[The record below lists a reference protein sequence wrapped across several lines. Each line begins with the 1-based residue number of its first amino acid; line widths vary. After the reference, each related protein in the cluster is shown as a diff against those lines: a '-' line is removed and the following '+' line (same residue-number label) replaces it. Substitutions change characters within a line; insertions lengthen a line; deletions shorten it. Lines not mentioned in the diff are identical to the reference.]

1 MARTAFAERPTS
13 LKVLGVAFVA
23 LMAFFIWLTFAFF
36 NKTFV
41 NYDNVTLTGDKA
53 GLNIPDNADIKL
65 RGMIVGEVRKIEAT
79 PEGAKITLGMNPD
92 MIDQVPANVTAEIIP
107 KTLFGEKYISLVAPA
122 EPSSEHLKA
131 GDTITRAKV
140 PIEVETLLNDLYPLL
155 KSIDPA
161 KLSYTLSAV
170 SQALDGRGEKFGK
183 TLVKL
188 NDYLQTL
195 NPDVP
200 QLVTDL
206 VQLGDVSDGYADAM
220 PQIGRTLE
228 NTVTTGNTIVA
239 KRAQLAAFFD
249 EGTSLADTLTT
260 FFKANGSNMEAL
272 AKQSRAALEIEAKYS
287 STFPCFLNGLRYLT
301 PRASSVLRNRTVHID
316 LEVVPDQ
323 PTAYKP
329 DENAKLPSQAVLDSI
344 PAADPKRNKRFAN
357 GGPDGLAAVCEDLKK
372 YEGNLKTDPWSQS
385 NPFPTFPASV
395 YQLIGINNDHN
406 GKFGKFKGNPYYP
419 RAAASSLV
427 DPSLDSVDNAQQREL
442 LAELAGAVAG
452 KPASEM
458 PDVASIML
466 SPVIR
471 GAEVSI
477 R

>member
-1 MARTAFAERPTS
+1 
-13 LKVLGVAFVA
+13 
-23 LMAFFIWLTFAFF
+23 
-36 NKTFV
+36 
-41 NYDNVTLTGDKA
+41 
-53 GLNIPDNADIKL
+53 
-65 RGMIVGEVRKIEAT
+65 
-79 PEGAKITLGMNPD
+79 

-107 KTLFGEKYISLVAPA
+107 KTLFGEKYVSLVAPD
-122 EPSSEHLKA
+122 EPTTEHLQA

-155 KSIDPA
+155 TSIDPA

-170 SQALDGRGEKFGK
+170 SQALDGRGEKLGK

-188 NDYLQTL
+188 NNYLTTL

-249 EGTSLADTLTT
+249 EGTSLADTLTA
-260 FFKANGSNMEAL
+260 FFKANGKNMEAL
-272 AKQSRAALEIEAKYS
+272 AKQSRSILEVEAKYS
-287 STFPCFLNGLRYLT
+287 STFPCFFNGLSYLT

-329 DENAKLPSQAVLDSI
+329 DENAKLPSQALLDEI
-344 PAADPKRNKRFAN
+344 PAADVNNHKRLPS
-357 GGPDGLAAVCEDLKK
+357 GGPAGLGAVCDDLNK
-372 YEGNLKTDPWSQS
+372 YEGDIKTDPWSQA

-395 YQLIGINNDHN
+395 YQFIGLNDDHN
-406 GKFGKFKGNPYYP
+406 GKFGSFKRPNQYYP
-419 RAAASSLV
+419 RAAAANGLV
-427 DPSLDSVDNAQQREL
+427 SPSLDAVDSEQQRAM

-452 KPASEM
+452 VPGDEM
-458 PDVASIML
+458 PDVASLML

-471 GAEVSI
+471 GSEVSI